1 MKERKSGWEKTN
13 KNAYAEQ
20 NTRGP
25 KIKSSPVAFIQCK
38 NIWPRKENVSS
49 ISLFEKKFWE
59 TSSGRTNQKESRNRN
74 RRQHEQ
80 GNKTKN
86 ARRCVWP
93 MHLAHRFI
101 LQVDMLVTQ
110 FPRSQIWRLKRTF
123 FSGDRSQ
130 HAKQVHLTK
139 QVKCEDQF
147 QCLSAY
153 QPYQPL
159 KKTLHQP
166 MPHLPLAV
174 PAMRFI
180 TALELKLFL
189 LEIFR
194 KR

>member
-1 MKERKSGWEKTN
+1 MQKSLDSGRFLKERKRLIDKPLWGKILGNQLRENKSKEIEIDDSTN
-13 KNAYAEQ
+13 KEA
-20 NTRGP
+20 
-25 KIKSSPVAFIQCK
+25 K
-38 NIWPRKENVSS
+38 
-49 ISLFEKKFWE
+49 
-59 TSSGRTNQKESRNRN
+59 QK
-74 RRQHEQ
+74 H
-80 GNKTKN
+80 

-101 LQVDMLVTQ
+101 LQVDMLVTLP

-159 KKTLHQP
+159 KKTLHHQP
-166 MPHLPLAV
+166 MPHLSLAV
-174 PAMRFI
+174 PAMRFS
-180 TALELKLFL
+180 TSLELKLFL

-194 KR
+194 KRWTSHKIEV